1 MPQFAQLKKCIFSN
15 SRNNTR
21 QNTKCG
27 SASNIKTTEVYLI
40 SKVESN
46 KLPFQSNNLKVW
58 DSLQFSFF
66 QEKWSKMLERQLGNK
81 KNISIVS

>member
-1 MPQFAQLKKCIFSN
+1 MPQFARLKKCIFSN
-15 SRNNTR
+15 SSNNTR

-46 KLPFQSNNLKVW
+46 KLQLKSVG
-58 DSLQFSFF
+58 L
-66 QEKWSKMLERQLGNK
+66 L
-81 KNISIVS
+81 IVFIFPRKVVQNA